1 VVAVILVSTGDLEAL
16 ADTTVLLLLFV
27 FTIVNVSVLVLRREQ
42 VEHDHFRAPAVFPVL
57 GAIVSIGLI
66 ADTAFDDLATFGRAA
81 ALLAVGAVLWF
92 VNRAA
97 DR

>member
-1 VVAVILVSTGDLEAL
+1 M
-16 ADTTVLLLLFV
+16 
-27 FTIVNVSVLVLRREQ
+27 LRREE
-42 VEHDHFRAPAVFPVL
+42 VEHEHFRAPAGFPVL

-81 ALLAVGAVLWF
+81 ALLAVGAVLWV
-92 VNRAA
+92 VNRVA